1 MRRDRQRGMTLIEL
15 LVALAVTSILLVG
28 LANVFFNVTSKYQ
41 DWAHRLQTA
50 AVGADLA
57 ANVQSDSH
65 RYAPCASVLVGQR
78 TYQIQLCPADARGTA
93 AVTYAVSPS
102 SPYVITRQQAGQPA
116 AFMVRST
123 DSTRPTLWMDCFD
136 NGSTLSGHIHVYDLR
151 LPGDSLD
158 PNSHETFSVYYVAP
172 RGSTGC

>member
-1 MRRDRQRGMTLIEL
+1 MSRGRQRGMTLIEL
-15 LVALAVTSILLVG
+15 LVAMAITSILLVG
-28 LANVFFNVTSKYQ
+28 LANVFFNVTNKYQ
-41 DWAHRLQTA
+41 GWAHRLQTA
-50 AVGADLA
+50 TVGADLA
-57 ANVQSDSH
+57 ANLQTDSH
-65 RYAPCASVLVGQR
+65 RYALCASVIPGQR
-78 TYQIQLCPADARGTA
+78 TYQLALCPADDRGNA

-151 LPGDSLD
+151 LPGDSLNPD
-158 PNSHETFSVYYVAP
+158 SGETFSVYYVAP
-172 RGSTGC
+172 RGSSGC